1 MTNSQRIQLKMS
13 EVRQAINGFDTDNGV
28 TAELDKLT
36 AEHQR
41 LESQY
46 RAAMITESTEDTAH
60 HSTEDTAEGREIGR
74 LLTRASILDFVGE
87 AVSGATLDGASKELR
102 EAVLGSDIGGFMPL
116 DMLLPRQRVEQRADA
131 VSNVATAIQENQMPI
146 AGRVFPRS
154 SAEYLG
160 VNSPTVAVG
169 TLTYPRITAGTSA
182 DVRNPGVEL
191 DGAAATLSTESINPV
206 RLTASYSFGMET
218 LSKVSGYEEALREDM
233 RGTFENK
240 RDYLVINGQAAVQ
253 DTSPAVAGII
263 SALTEPTD
271 PTAVAIWSDYLGS
284 YDSMVDGKYAMSA
297 EQVRLLVN
305 AACHKQAMALPV
317 GTNGNAGLLRDRLP
331 AERFRVSANMPD
343 VADKFATAISY
354 AAGTPALGM
363 FMPTWAGVEMIVDPY
378 TKAKAGQ
385 KIMTAVMVVGFEMVD
400 SAAYSRLAF
409 QVEA

>member
-1 MTNSQRIQLKMS
+1 MINSQRIQLKMS
-13 EVRQAINGFDTDNGV
+13 EVRQAINGFDSENGDTV
-28 TAELDKLT
+28 ELDKMT
-36 AEHQR
+36 AEYQK
-41 LESQY
+41 LDSQY
-46 RAAMITESTEDTAH
+46 RAALITESTEDTTR

-74 LLTRASILDFVGE
+74 LLDRASLLDFVGE
-87 AVSGATLDGASKELR
+87 AVNGATLDGASKELR

-169 TLTYPRITAGTSA
+169 TVTYLRITGGTSA
-182 DVRNPGVEL
+182 DVRDTGVEL
-191 DGAAATLSTESINPV
+191 DGAAATLEMQSINPV
-206 RLTASYSFGMET
+206 RLTASYTFGIET
-218 LSKVSGYEEALREDM
+218 TSKVSGYEEALREDL
-233 RGTFENK
+233 RTTFENK
-240 RDYLVINGQAAVQ
+240 RDNLVINGQAAVQ
-253 DTSPAVAGII
+253 NVSPKVEGII
-263 SALTEPTD
+263 SALEAPAD
-271 PTAVAIWSDYLGS
+271 PTTLATWQDYLGS

-297 EQVRLLVN
+297 EEVRLLVN
-305 AACHKQAMALPV
+305 ADCHKQAMSLPV
-317 GTNGNAGLLRDRLP
+317 GTNGNAGLLRDRLK

-363 FMPTWAGVEMIVDPY
+363 YLPTWAGIEMILDPY